1 MLKSCGLRKLYNREI
16 AVEITEKVREMAADR
31 QVTFKMYERLGERDL
46 EENVKEKNDGR
57 KRRACRRQWGGGHDR
72 TKL

>member
-1 MLKSCGLRKLYNREI
+1 MLNSCGLRKLYNREI

-46 EENVKEKNDGR
+46 EENVKEKIDGR
-57 KRRACRRQWGGGHDR
+57 KRRACQRQWDGGHDR
-72 TKL
+72 T